1 MRSKLCE
8 ISKKKKIMEKED
20 RFVVARGRGL
30 RCEMEEDGRK
40 EQTFSYEMRP
50 WDIMHR
56 IVTIVNTV
64 LCI

>member
-1 MRSKLCE
+1 MQSKLCE
-8 ISKKKKIMEKED
+8 ILKKIMEKED

-30 RCEMEEDGRK
+30 GCEMEEDGRK

-50 WDIMHR
+50 GDIMHR

-64 LCI
+64 LRI